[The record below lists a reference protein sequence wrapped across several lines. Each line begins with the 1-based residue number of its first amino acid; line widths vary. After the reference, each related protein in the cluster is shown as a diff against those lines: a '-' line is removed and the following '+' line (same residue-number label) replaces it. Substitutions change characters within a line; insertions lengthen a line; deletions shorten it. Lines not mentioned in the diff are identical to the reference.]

1 MLSATEVQTRGCE
14 EMSVWKY
21 WLSTLSPERLSQ
33 QRQYDRDRAK
43 KYNEKH
49 KEELKRIT
57 REKLTCNVC
66 GAECQACEMQRHLRR
81 IKHRK
86 ALDKLDQQQQK
97 DLEQQRLEYMK
108 RRKEERHQNY
118 QEEVRCSICNVVYK
132 VRHLSRHIKTMDH
145 VKALEERQEING
157 EG

>member
-86 ALDKLDQQQQK
+86 ALDKLDQQQ
-97 DLEQQRLEYMK
+97 LGATTT
-108 RRKEERHQNY
+108 RRYEAKKGRTTPNLPRGSSLQY
-118 QEEVRCSICNVVYK
+118 LQCCV
-132 VRHLSRHIKTMDH
+132 
-145 VKALEERQEING
+145 
-157 EG
+157 